1 MSTLIHCKYKK
12 RGVKM
17 ENLQEKKKNAECF
30 AKVLKEATEQEQR
43 EMKIFLA
50 GMKVA
55 KELSEIS
62 KVS

>member
-1 MSTLIHCKYKK
+1 MKYL
-12 RGVKM
+12 
-17 ENLQEKKKNAECF
+17 EEKKNNAECF

-55 KELSEIS
+55 KELKEIS